1 MDSHPKRTRT
11 LSEVIPDLGSPRI
24 TIRRHAFEQMYTRHI
39 SEDDIEEIILSGDVI
54 EEYPD
59 DYPLPSYLI
68 CGYARVRMLHVVA
81 AFNRDTGDIIVIT
94 AYEPDD
100 VHFVSGKTRRQQ

>member
-1 MDSHPKRTRT
+1 MDSHSKRPRT
-11 LSEVIPDLGSPRI
+11 LSVIIPDLGLPRI
-24 TIRRHAFEQMYTRHI
+24 TVRRHAFEQMYTRRI
-39 SEDDIEEIILSGDVI
+39 SEDDIEEIIRTGEVI

-68 CGYARVRMLHVVA
+68 CGFARVRMLHVVA
-81 AFNRDTGDIIVIT
+81 AFNKDTDEIIVIT

-100 VHFVSGKTRRQQ
+100 DHFVSGKTRRQQ